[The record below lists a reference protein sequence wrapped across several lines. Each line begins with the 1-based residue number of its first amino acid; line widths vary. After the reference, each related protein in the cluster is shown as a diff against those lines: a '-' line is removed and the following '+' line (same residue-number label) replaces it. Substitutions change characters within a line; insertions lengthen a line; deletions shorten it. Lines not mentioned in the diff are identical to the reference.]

1 MGGIAMPKTTV
12 TSRFLMPA
20 AMLFVAV
27 LSASAIGAPAGGQRQ
42 MRNLSG
48 HVLDHHD
55 DPLAKAVVYLKNT
68 KTLAVKTYIS
78 DADGTYRFPAL
89 SPNIDYEIYA
99 EMDGARSDVKTLSAF
114 DTRANVNLSLHIKK
128 SK

>member
-1 MGGIAMPKTTV
+1 MRKTKV
-12 TSRFLMPA
+12 TGALLIPA
-20 AMLFVAV
+20 AMLFMAV
-27 LSASAIGAPAGGQRQ
+27 FSAFALGSSGAPAGNQRQ
-42 MRNLSG
+42 LRNLSG

-89 SPNIDYEIYA
+89 SPNVDYEIYA
-99 EMDGARSDVKTLSAF
+99 EMDGARSDIKTLSAF

-128 SK
+128 GK

>member
-1 MGGIAMPKTTV
+1 MGGIAMSKTMV

-78 DADGTYRFPAL
+78 DADGTYRERLGVLWMGREAMSKLSAL
-89 SPNIDYEIYA
+89 SI
-99 EMDGARSDVKTLSAF
+99 
-114 DTRANVNLSLHIKK
+114 RAPM
-128 SK
+128 